1 MLHFTIIAIRHFQWT
16 FINRS
21 GRWIPAHA
29 NKLLRILVKVYGA
42 VLSDRFRVHTGGVT
56 LVRCVLNILTGLIFF
71 CFALFC
77 SVLHFCLS
85 CLVLSCLVLSCLVL
99 SCLVLSCLVLS
110 CPLVLSC
117 LVLSCLVSSRVVLSC
132 PLLPCLAFF
141 SLLLPCRRGNQ
152 FRKLHSNVP
161 SNFPVPTQMVCK
173 GDLVNNWEFFRQ
185 VFFFSMGR
193 LRNCCWPWKERRRQ
207 NTPSNTPLS
216 DGKRVFVDFP
226 QSQSNRRRQEE

>member
-110 CPLVLSC
+110 CPVLSCLVLSC
-117 LVLSCLVSSRVVLSC
+117 LVLSCLVLSCLVRLSCLVLSC
-132 PLLPCLAFF
+132 LVLSRLVLSCLARSCLALPSFLFF
-141 SLLLPCRRGNQ
+141 CLAVEGI
-152 FRKLHSNVP
+152 
-161 SNFPVPTQMVCK
+161 NFASYTQM
-173 GDLVNNWEFFRQ
+173 FRRI
-185 VFFFSMGR
+185 FPF
-193 LRNCCWPWKERRRQ
+193 LHKWYAKE
-207 NTPSNTPLS
+207 TW
-216 DGKRVFVDFP
+216 
-226 QSQSNRRRQEE
+226 